1 MYLSNNGTFVDSN
14 STVAVEE
21 GRGSHMQKI
30 LPRLSN
36 RICDALDIS

>member
-21 GRGSHMQKI
+21 GRGSNMQKI